1 MLVLYNISKGMSIKN
16 KKTVGEKSPTVL
28 IYAMF
33 NNQSTV

>member
-28 IYAMF
+28 KFYALSF
-33 NNQSTV
+33 